1 MPELVRRFE
10 ECRHKLL
17 ADRPWSPIDD
27 VRSDLYD
34 AAVRGAAGP
43 GGVYRLPAPTGSGKT
58 ITSAGFALH
67 HAAKHRKARVI
78 VAVPFLTITEQNADV
93 YRQLLGEHT
102 VLEHHSQAEFD
113 SDDGEGRLRL
123 AAENW
128 DAPFVVTTTVQLF
141 DSLFG
146 RKPARSRKLH
156 RLTNA
161 VLVLDEVQAGP
172 CRYWSRSWTR

>member
-1 MPELVRRFE
+1 MSALVRQFE
-10 ECRHKLL
+10 ERRQAML
-17 ADRPWSPIDD
+17 AERTRSPIDD
-27 VRSDLYD
+27 VRAQLYD
-34 AAVRGAAGP
+34 DALRATPGP
-43 GGVYRLPAPTGSGKT
+43 GGIYRLPAPTGSGKT

-67 HAAKHRKARVI
+67 HAARHGKARVI
-78 VAVPFLTITEQNADV
+78 VAVPFLTITEQNAEV

-113 SDDGEGRLRL
+113 SADGEGRLRL

-128 DAPFVVTTTVQLF
+128 DAPFVVTTTVQSF

-156 RLTNA
+156 RLANA
-161 VLVLDEVQAGP
+161 VLVLDEVQA
-172 CRYWSRSWTR
+172 CRCRCWYRSWTR